1 MRRIVPLLAIGLL
14 ALAATGCDPAEAG
27 SAAVVGDSRIT
38 ERYVNDTAAE
48 SLATLGDA
56 ADQVDGAAM
65 NRQIVQTAI
74 ANRLIFR
81 LAEQEGV
88 TVSQS
93 DVDELLESAGANEG
107 REQLELELAQTGVP
121 PSQIDGLAKQI
132 AMQRALLDSFSDDE
146 AEAQDLYGEAAAEL
160 AEEVGVTVSPRYGE
174 WDQDNLRIIDL
185 TEPLTTSVS

>member
-1 MRRIVPLLAIGLL
+1 
-14 ALAATGCDPAEAG
+14 
-27 SAAVVGDSRIT
+27 
-38 ERYVNDTAAE
+38 
-48 SLATLGDA
+48 
-56 ADQVDGAAM
+56 M

-174 WDQDNLRIIDL
+174 WDQDEPEDHRPDRTPDDVRVL
-185 TEPLTTSVS
+185 TASMCNARSPGSPDNDPPGRGWAAHGRSVGCGAGRRCRSG